1 MTSMLRAL
9 SYRFTVVTGDPVLGR
24 ASDELFT
31 GLRDEGAPE
40 HRYTLTVRHDDGGAD
55 AVDVHRDD
63 ALVARCPDAHA
74 ALGWLVWEVNRAAA
88 AASGEHLLFH
98 AGALQV
104 RRDGVGLMLPGT
116 SGSGKSTLSEWLA
129 RAGLPYL
136 SDELVALDLGTGLLL
151 PYPKPIT
158 RKPEGDDR
166 SERHVPIGAGVG
178 HVGAPCLPAFIVFPR
193 YVPGAPTTLLPLRET
208 EAFLELAANAV
219 NFADH
224 GDAAAAALG
233 SLVAHCTCAR
243 LIASDVEEAGRQVL
257 ELVGARSAAVAGS
270 PRHIEADHARA
281 V

>member
-1 MTSMLRAL
+1 MTATLRAL
-9 SYRFTVVTGDPVLGR
+9 SYRFTVVTEDPGLEQ
-24 ASDELFT
+24 ASDELFA
-31 GLRDEGAPE
+31 GLRDECPPE
-40 HRYTLTVRHDDGGAD
+40 HRYTLTVRHDDRGAGQ
-55 AVDVHRDD
+55 VDVHRDD
-63 ALVARCPDAHA
+63 ALVARCRDADA

-98 AGALQV
+98 AGAVQV
-104 RRDGVGLMLPGT
+104 SEHGVGLMLPGT

-136 SDELVALDLGTGLLL
+136 SDELVALDLGTGHLL

-158 RKPEGDDR
+158 RKPDVDGG
-166 SERHVPIGAGVG
+166 SERHVPIGGAVG
-178 HVGAPCLPAFIVFPR
+178 RVGSPCLPSFVFFPR
-193 YVPGAPTTLLPLRET
+193 YVPGAPTTLVPLRET

-243 LIASDVEEAGRQVL
+243 LITSDVEAAGRQVL
-257 ELVGARSAAVAGS
+257 EFAGAHTAGLAGS
-270 PRHIEADHARA
+270 PMDSEVDRADA